1 MSRYDS
7 NRSRVYLTIRLIA
20 SFPHRKWLAAFLLV
34 VAGLSLI
41 WMGCGRKGP
50 PLPPRRSL
58 PPAVKDLSYA
68 VDSRIVELTWTVPGA
83 DDRFASSPVGYK
95 IFRSKLSAEES
106 NCEKCPIQFTEIGD
120 VPIQMKQSEKSKP
133 TRMSFTEVLEP
144 GYRYI
149 YKVIVYDKNGMGSQG
164 SNTVEFD
171 H

>member
-1 MSRYDS
+1 MY
-7 NRSRVYLTIRLIA
+7 NT
-20 SFPHRKWLAAFLLV
+20 SFPRRKWLTAFLLV
-34 VAGLSLI
+34 GAGLSFI
-41 WMGCGRKGP
+41 WMGCGRKAP
-50 PLPPRRSL
+50 PQPPRRPL

-68 VDSRIVELTWTVPGA
+68 VDSQIVELNWTVPGT
-83 DDRFASSPVGYK
+83 DDRFAFSPVGYK

-106 NCEKCPIQFTEIGD
+106 NCEKCPIQFIEIGE

-149 YKVIVYDKNGMGSQG
+149 YKVIGYDEDGMGSQE
-164 SNTVEFD
+164 SNTVEFN